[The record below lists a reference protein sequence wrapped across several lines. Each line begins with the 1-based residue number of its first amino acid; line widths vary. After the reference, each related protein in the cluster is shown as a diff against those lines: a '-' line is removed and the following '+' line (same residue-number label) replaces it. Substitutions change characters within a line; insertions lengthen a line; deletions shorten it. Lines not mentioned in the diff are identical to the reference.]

1 MARRLSLVVIVAFAG
16 LLAACATAPKKPVV
30 YQPDYDGVYRLAFS
44 ASGSALYYRFFPNG
58 TVLSAR
64 SDAPVPDVVA
74 GLTLDNENASRGN
87 WNAADG
93 EIHVGVSEGT
103 VSYDSRFDIR
113 DDGRI
118 ALHGLPRAFQFLRTG
133 ASLAEVSSR

>member
-1 MARRLSLVVIVAFAG
+1 MVRRLSLVVIVAFAG
-16 LLAACATAPKKPVV
+16 LLAACATAPKQPVV
-30 YQPDYDGVYRLAFS
+30 YQPDFNGVYRLAYS

-58 TVLSAR
+58 TVLSSR
-64 SDAPVPDVVA
+64 SDAPAADVIA
-74 GLTLDNENASRGN
+74 GLTLDNENANRGR
-87 WNAADG
+87 WTAANG

-113 DDGRI
+113 NDGRI

-133 ASLAEVSSR
+133 ESLAEVSSR